1 MRRARDLNLA
11 CGRGK
16 PGTLNSITD
25 VPGVTVGHAT
35 LSDGAIQTGVTAIRP
50 HSGNLYRDKVV
61 AGSVVL
67 NGFGKSVGLVQVAE
81 LGTLETP
88 ILLTNTLSVGTCST
102 ALIRRA
108 IAENPDIGRETATVN
123 PVVMECN
130 DGFLNDIQALK
141 ISEADARA
149 ALDTARA
156 DFSVGAVGAGRGMSC
171 FGFKGG
177 VGSSSRK
184 LKLDGEKFHLGVLA
198 LCNFGR
204 AGDLTLPDG
213 LRVVPPSETESE
225 KGSVILVMATDVP
238 LDDRQIRRI
247 IARAGVGLARV
258 GSFWGHGSGDIA
270 IGFTTA
276 NRVNHDEKSDLI
288 PRRILNESRI
298 DRLFEAMAD
307 ATQESVLDALAA
319 AEAVTGRDG
328 NYRPALAAAL
338 GEKQ

>member
-1 MRRARDLNLA
+1 MRRARDLGLA

-16 PGTLNSITD
+16 PGALNSITD

-35 LSDGAIQTGVTAIRP
+35 LADGAIQTGVTAIRP

-108 IAENPDIGRETATVN
+108 IADNPDIGRETATVN

-141 ISEADARA
+141 ITEADART
-149 ALDTARA
+149 ALDTAQT
-156 DFSVGAVGAGRGMSC
+156 DFAVGAVGAGRGMSC

-177 VGSSSRK
+177 IGSSSRK

-213 LRVVPPSETESE
+213 LRVAPPSEAEAD

-276 NRVNHDEKSDLI
+276 NRINHDEKADLI

-319 AEAVTGRDG
+319 ADSVTGRDG

-338 GEKQ
+338 GDRQ

>member
-1 MRRARDLNLA
+1 VRRARDLGLA

-16 PGTLNSITD
+16 PGAFNSITD

-130 DGFLNDIQALK
+130 DGFLNDIQALTV
-141 ISEADARA
+141 SEADARA
-149 ALDTARA
+149 ALDTART
-156 DFSVGAVGAGRGMSC
+156 DFAVGAVGAGRGMSC

-177 VGSSSRK
+177 TGSSSRT

-276 NRVNHDEKSDLI
+276 NRIHHDEKADLI

-328 NYRPALAAAL
+328 NFRPALADAL
-338 GEKQ
+338 GERQ

>member
-1 MRRARDLNLA
+1 MTRARDLGLA

-16 PGTLNSITD
+16 PGKLNSIAD

-50 HSGNLYRDKVV
+50 HGGNLFREKLV
-61 AGSVVL
+61 ASSVVL
-67 NGFGKSVGLVQVAE
+67 NGFGKSIGLVQVAE

-88 ILLTNTLSVGTCST
+88 ILLTNTLSVGSCAT

-108 IAENPDIGRETATVN
+108 IAENPDIGRETSTVN

-149 ALDTARA
+149 ALDTARE
-156 DFSVGAVGAGRGMSC
+156 DFAVGAVGAGRGMSC

-177 VGSSSRK
+177 IGSASRK
-184 LKLDGEKFHLGVLA
+184 LKLDGEKFHLGVLS

-213 LRVVPPSETESE
+213 SKVAPPADQDD
-225 KGSVILVMATDVP
+225 KGSVIIVMATDIP
-238 LDDRQIRRI
+238 LEERQIRRV

-270 IGFTTA
+270 LGFSTA
-276 NRVNHDEKSDLI
+276 NRVSHDEKSDLI
-288 PRRILNESRI
+288 PRRVLNESRI
-298 DRLFEAMAD
+298 DRLFEAMAE
-307 ATQESVLDALAA
+307 TTHESVLDALAA

-328 NYRPALAAAL
+328 NFRPRLADTL
-338 GEKQ
+338 GEKA